1 MFIINDL
8 SNETDRLIDRSSIM
22 IIIIIIISGI
32 SRLAITIDRIH
43 IHIQLNQLIDW
54 HGIVGWDLWDTEHI
68 SSSSSSIWIKY
79 LNLKWTRR
87 TKCHSGKD
95 IFHSSAEFK
104 IYRVYL
110 VVSFCSIYL
119 FDADNFFLFQLLMGQ
134 EYRINWKNM
143 INIGKYWNFL
153 AISSPYK
160 RKQIFFS
167 ISLPNWPFILVSF
180 WYGIINK
187 STANHKIYLKNMKH
201 VVGNYRDW
209 QNPFSINVSIIFRQK
224 KNTSINCWR
233 MTLII
238 KPTFEY
244 LLLQ

>member
-1 MFIINDL
+1 MHFYWFATNTPPHPLHSLPPNILINLWIFNKCSMFIINDL
-8 SNETDRLIDRSSIM
+8 SNETDRLIDRSSMI

-68 SSSSSSIWIKY
+68 SSSSSIWIKY

-110 VVSFCSIYL
+110 VVSFCSIY
-119 FDADNFFLFQLLMGQ
+119 
-134 EYRINWKNM
+134 
-143 INIGKYWNFL
+143 
-153 AISSPYK
+153 
-160 RKQIFFS
+160 
-167 ISLPNWPFILVSF
+167 
-180 WYGIINK
+180 
-187 STANHKIYLKNMKH
+187 
-201 VVGNYRDW
+201 
-209 QNPFSINVSIIFRQK
+209 
-224 KNTSINCWR
+224 
-233 MTLII
+233 
-238 KPTFEY
+238 
-244 LLLQ
+244 